1 MLSKIGTGELI
12 VIILVALFIVGPER
26 LPKLAR
32 SVGKTVA
39 SFKRYMGDITKE
51 LRESDVDLK
60 SVSDDLKSVKK
71 DLTESMKITGNALEK
86 SITADGKET
95 KPDIIK
101 AKAEKSVAEK
111 PDEAARAEG
120 DMLEPTV

>member
-39 SFKRYMGDITKE
+39 SFKRYMGDVTKE

-86 SITADGKET
+86 SVTSVDKET
-95 KPDIIK
+95 RPDVK
-101 AKAEKSVAEK
+101 MAKAEKSVAEK
-111 PDEAARAEG
+111 PAEPAPAEG
-120 DMLEPTV
+120 DLLEPTV

>member
-71 DLTESMKITGNALEK
+71 DLTESMKITGNA
-86 SITADGKET
+86 ITADSKET
-95 KPDIIK
+95 KPDVIK

-111 PDEAARAEG
+111 PAEPARAEG